1 MGVGCTCGAQ
11 VISEDSD
18 MLAYGCPRV
27 LFKLDKGGEGQ
38 EVCAVDLPH
47 CRSPSFA
54 GFNPDMFLEVGG
66 LAGPA
71 AGSARSAREHRSCSL
86 MAI

>member
-1 MGVGCTCGAQ
+1 MRGAQ

-38 EVCAVDLPH
+38 EVCAAELPQ

-54 GFNPDMFLEVGG
+54 GFTPDMFLEVGPG
-66 LAGPA
+66 
-71 AGSARSAREHRSCSL
+71 CSDL
-86 MAI
+86 HPCRLCVEQGC